1 MQVIKKEPY
10 RQVSRNAERLGRSPA
25 SSLAEVVKIL
35 ERNKQAVHRAL
46 SQTVVVV

>member
-10 RQVSRNAERLGRSPA
+10 RQVSRNAEHLGHSLA

-35 ERNKQAVHRAL
+35 ERSKQAVHRAL
-46 SQTVVVV
+46 SQKVVV